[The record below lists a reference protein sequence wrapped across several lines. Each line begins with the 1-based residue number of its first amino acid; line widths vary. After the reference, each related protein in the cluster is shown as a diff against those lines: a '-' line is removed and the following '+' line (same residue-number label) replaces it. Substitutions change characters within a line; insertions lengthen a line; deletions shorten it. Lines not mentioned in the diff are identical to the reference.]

1 MTAPGSPTSIPRQSS
16 LQRALSE
23 LDIKSKGST
32 SEDDVSVPRINNR
45 TSRSKKVLGSS
56 KSSSSLHKE
65 VRKITTETFLEQ
77 FERQAEL
84 RGKIRL

>member
-1 MTAPGSPTSIPRQSS
+1 MTTPGSPSSIPRQSS

-23 LDIKSKGST
+23 LDIKSKGSA
-32 SEDDVSVPRINNR
+32 SEDDVFPRISN

-65 VRKITTETFLEQ
+65 VRKLKAETFLEQ

-84 RGKIRL
+84 RGKTRL